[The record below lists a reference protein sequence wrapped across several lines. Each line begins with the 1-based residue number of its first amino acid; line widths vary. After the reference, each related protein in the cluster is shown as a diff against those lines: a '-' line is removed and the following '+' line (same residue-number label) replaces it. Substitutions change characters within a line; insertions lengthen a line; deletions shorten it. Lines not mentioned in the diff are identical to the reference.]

1 VGGVLLAILSAT
13 AWGTSDFLGGLFSR
27 GRSAIVVVLVSQTVG
42 LSLLS
47 VALAAFGG
55 APPGLGDLWPAMIGG
70 LGLAVGAIAL
80 YQALAIGPMG
90 VVAPVFALGAAV
102 PVGYGLAT
110 GDRPSPIA
118 GAGMVLAVA
127 GCAIAARP
135 SGGGEPIQSAGIA
148 WALLAALAIG
158 VSMVGLSASA
168 DANALWA
175 LETAR
180 VVAFVVV
187 GGAAVGAHGRTL
199 AAELRPVWPLPV
211 VGAIEI
217 TANTAYAFAS
227 TLGLLSVVSVLAS
240 VYPVATVL
248 LARAVLGERMSW
260 AQGAG
265 VAGAFAGIA
274 LLVAG

>member
-1 VGGVLLAILSAT
+1 LGGVLLAILSAT

-27 GRSAIVVVLVSQTVG
+27 GRAAIVVVLVSQTVG
-42 LSLLS
+42 LLLLS
-47 VALAAFGG
+47 VALVVVGDAW
-55 APPGLGDLWPAMIGG
+55 PGLGEVWPALIGG
-70 LGLAVGAIAL
+70 LGLAIGAIAL

-102 PVGYGLAT
+102 PVAYGIAT
-110 GDRPSPIA
+110 GDRPSWVA
-118 GAGMVLAVA
+118 AAGMVLAVA
-127 GCAIAARP
+127 GCAVAARP
-135 SGGGEPIQSAGIA
+135 PGGGEPIRAAGIA
-148 WALLAALAIG
+148 WALLAAAAIG
-158 VSMVGLSASA
+158 VSMVGLSEAA
-168 DANALWA
+168 DASALWA
-175 LETAR
+175 LESAR
-180 VVAFVVV
+180 IVALLVV
-187 GGAAVGAHGRTL
+187 GGAAIAIHGRSL
-199 AAELRPVWPLPV
+199 PGQLLPIWPLPV

-248 LARAVLGERMSW
+248 LARAVLGERMSR

>member
-1 VGGVLLAILSAT
+1 MGGVLLAILSAT

-27 GRSAIVVVLVSQTVG
+27 GRAAIVVVLVSQTVG
-42 LSLLS
+42 LLLLS
-47 VALAAFGG
+47 VALVVVGDAW
-55 APPGLGDLWPAMIGG
+55 PGLGEVWPALIGG
-70 LGLAVGAIAL
+70 LGLAIGAIAL

-102 PVGYGLAT
+102 PVAYGIAT
-110 GDRPSPIA
+110 GDRPSWVA
-118 GAGMVLAVA
+118 AAGMVLAVA
-127 GCAIAARP
+127 GCAVAARP
-135 SGGGEPIQSAGIA
+135 PGGGEPIRAAGIA
-148 WALLAALAIG
+148 WALLAAAAIG
-158 VSMVGLSASA
+158 VSMVGLSEAA
-168 DANALWA
+168 DASALWA
-175 LETAR
+175 LESAR
-180 VVAFVVV
+180 IVALLVV
-187 GGAAVGAHGRTL
+187 GGAAIAIHGRSL
-199 AAELRPVWPLPV
+199 PGQLLPIWPLPV

-248 LARAVLGERMSW
+248 LARAVLGERMSR